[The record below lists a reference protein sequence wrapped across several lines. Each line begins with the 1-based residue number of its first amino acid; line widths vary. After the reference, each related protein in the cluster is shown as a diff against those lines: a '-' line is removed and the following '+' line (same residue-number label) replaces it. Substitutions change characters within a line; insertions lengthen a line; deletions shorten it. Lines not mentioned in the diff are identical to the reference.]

1 MTIKKY
7 FKTRKGTKKSVQ
19 ERDYDSDYS
28 NKGLHK
34 ESRIK
39 NLLNDNKGNYS
50 IVISAILL
58 ISFLILSIIVLN
70 TVLEEREEHT
80 DTIASNQYQYIIE
93 DYKRN
98 LPNIERE
105 ALEELSL
112 YVIENKRPCFNSR
125 DDLKEIIDEKLA
137 QKNQEYYQNYNI
149 EINSSIIGIENTSD
163 PFSYK
168 FKTYISSVKGDF
180 SYEEIDESYVNCYN
194 LKDPVPVLFCGDD
207 SSFRIE
213 DYSLLGDSDFGTHD
227 SNFENDDSSSNQK
240 VFYGHSL
247 AKFLRRHHVE
257 NYSFYEN
264 ASSPFIIK
272 RCPYD
277 PYKHHGDDNGRIMKN
292 CRDNGY
298 YHESADGACYL
309 CRLEGKS
316 GCDHY
321 GFETFINPQKTN
333 ETGGVS
339 ACGSDH
345 VIFSDDIYPGVE
357 VIYNSEN
364 GLNEILYLD
373 PHGHKVKYGMSEY

>member
-1 MTIKKY
+1 MTDNKYLKKDKR
-7 FKTRKGTKKSVQ
+7 FKKSFIKETSEGKNINNLSREKEIIAD
-19 ERDYDSDYS
+19 ER
-28 NKGLHK
+28 
-34 ESRIK
+34 
-39 NLLNDNKGNYS
+39 GNYS
-50 IVISAILL
+50 IIISGILL
-58 ISFLILSIIVLN
+58 ISFLILSTVVLN
-70 TVLEEREEHT
+70 MVIEEQDEKT
-80 DTIASNQYQYIIE
+80 DSISSNQFQYIME

-98 LPNIERE
+98 LPLIERE
-105 ALEELSL
+105 SLEELSE
-112 YVIENKRPCFNSR
+112 YVITNRKACFNSR

-137 QKNQEYYQNYNI
+137 QKNQEYFENYGMSI
-149 EINSSIIGIENTSD
+149 DSSIIGIENTSD
-163 PFSYK
+163 PFSIR

-180 SYEEIDESYVNCYN
+180 SYEEVDESNVNCYD

-207 SSFRIE
+207 SSFRIAK
-213 DYSLLGDSDFGTHD
+213 TV
-227 SNFENDDSSSNQK
+227 DDSSFKIANAGDDSSFRIDDDFEGEK
-240 VFYGHSL
+240 VFYGYSL
-247 AKFLRRHHVE
+247 SKFLKKQGIE

-277 PYKHHGDDNGRIMKN
+277 PYKHHGDDGGKIMKN

-316 GCDHY
+316 GCQHY

-333 ETGGVS
+333 ETGRVS

-345 VIFSDDIYPGVE
+345 VIFSEDIYPGVE
-357 VIYNSEN
+357 VIYYSED

-373 PHGHKVKYGMSEY
+373 PNGHKVKYGMSGY